1 MEIEGSLE
9 GKEKKGM
16 VVVPGYAWAVLCV
29 TVLAG
34 VSAPL
39 NQFKVPPLMPVL
51 MEKFNLDLATAGLM
65 MSVFAITGLA
75 LALPTGIIIQQLGP
89 KITGLVAIACLVIG
103 SSLGALAGSTGL
115 LLISRLL
122 EGIGMG
128 LIAVVGP
135 ALIALWFPPER
146 RGLPMGIWATWVSV
160 GSLIIFNLAPPL
172 NQMAGWQA
180 AWWACSAFSFA
191 ALCLY
196 GLIVPPTSPRQ
207 PFDNPSTGSGHRLRA
222 QARGAVTELA
232 EATPSTGSGERPNL
246 GKALANRNIWL
257 LALAFACFNFI
268 VIGVITTF
276 YPTFLT
282 TVRGYNLANASFIT
296 SFKMVTVICGAPLVG
311 WLCDRA
317 GSPRRIMLAGYL
329 LLGVFMLLPFTVTSW
344 MIPTCMILLGI
355 ISAVIPTTTFAVV
368 PEAIGSTHLVGIGMG
383 VAMIGQNLGQLIGP
397 VFFGWFVE
405 SLGWVTA
412 GYWMILVAGIGM
424 ISAWLIKMR

>member
-1 MEIEGSLE
+1 
-9 GKEKKGM
+9 
-16 VVVPGYAWAVLCV
+16 
-29 TVLAG
+29 
-34 VSAPL
+34 
-39 NQFKVPPLMPVL
+39 
-51 MEKFNLDLATAGLM
+51 
-65 MSVFAITGLA
+65 
-75 LALPTGIIIQQLGP
+75 
-89 KITGLVAIACLVIG
+89 VIG
-103 SSLGALAGSTGL
+103 SSLGALAGSTSL
-115 LLISRLL
+115 LLVSRLI

-172 NQMAGWQA
+172 NRMAGWQA
-180 AWWACSAFSFA
+180 AWWACSAFAFI

-196 GLIVPPTSPRQ
+196 GWIVPATTLRQ
-207 PFDNPSTGSGHRLRA
+207 PFDRLRAQAQGAVAEPAEAPPATALRQPLDNLRA
-222 QARGAVTELA
+222 QARGAVAELA
-232 EATPSTGSGERPNL
+232 EATPSTGSGDRPNL

-276 YPTFLT
+276 FPTFLT
-282 TVRGYNLANASFIT
+282 TVRSYNLANASFIT

-311 WLCDRA
+311 WLYDHA
-317 GSPRRIMLAGYL
+317 GSPRRLMLTGYL
-329 LLGVFMLLPFTVTSW
+329 LLGVFMLLPFTVTGW
-344 MIPTCMILLGI
+344 LIPACMILLGI
-355 ISAVIPTTTFAVV
+355 ISAVIPTTTFAAV

-397 VFFGWFVE
+397 VVFGWFVE
-405 SLGWVTA
+405 SVGWITA